1 MRSRETRSVPPGT
14 VQAHGLRQW
23 WLNQSVRAKGLIVV
37 AVPLLALLGLTS
49 ANLLLQQDESNVRS
63 ISINAR
69 NLNEAASQVLADA
82 VNGETGIRGYAATRD
97 PLFLVPYTLMLT
109 RIGAER
115 RSLQQAAVAEGDGG
129 QQQAVDA
136 TTGQVLVQLAQ
147 LRSDISR
154 GTSAGNLL
162 PALLSG
168 KTTMD
173 RLRGQVASLVVG
185 PEALV
190 AVQHNKITALAT
202 RIELFD
208 IAGLVLGLLAGLAG
222 VALFTS
228 GVASRLGVNAE
239 NARRLGEGLPLEP
252 ILSANDEIGRVGD
265 SHLRTEAL
273 LARRTAELTAA
284 RDAAMRANQAKNSF
298 LSSTSHEL
306 RTPLN
311 SILGFAQLL
320 QLSELSEEDTDG
332 VTRILGAG
340 RHLLALINEL
350 IDIARIES
358 GDLGMSLEP
367 VLVRP
372 LIEESCQLMAP
383 IAAER
388 SIRIISSGV
397 HPALA
402 VLADRQRLAQILV
415 NLISNAVKYNHK
427 NGTITISGTEQ
438 GTGQVSI
445 VVTDTGPGVAPDDLE
460 RIFVP
465 FERLG
470 AERTEIEGTG
480 IGLPLAKALT
490 EAMNGQLTVSSVLG
504 QGAAFTVSLRRAH
517 DLVKV
522 PAPSPA
528 PESLA
533 AGPYAPAGAGLTVLY
548 IEDNPANVELI
559 ARFLRSKPNTTLLSA
574 ISGRAGL
581 ECAVRDVPDIIL
593 LDLNLPDLHGD
604 EVLNELKA
612 DPATAGIPVMVLS
625 ADASG
630 GVIRRLLAGGAFAY
644 LTKPI
649 ELAELGELLDSFAWL
664 RDQRAANHPDSPVV
678 SASCK
683 WPSPLPGQPSP
694 ASHLAKLT

>member
-1 MRSRETRSVPPGT
+1 MRSREIRSAPPGT

-23 WLNQSVRAKGLIVV
+23 WLNRSVRAKGLIVV
-37 AVPLLALLGLTS
+37 AVPLIALLGITS

-69 NLNEAASQVLADA
+69 NLNQAASQVLADA
-82 VNGETGIRGYAATRD
+82 VNGETGIRGYAATGD
-97 PLFLVPYTLMLT
+97 PTFLAPYTLMLT

-115 RSLQQAAVAEGDGG
+115 RSLRQAAITQGDGG
-129 QQQAVDA
+129 QQRAVDA
-136 TTGQVLVQLAQ
+136 TTGQELVELAQ
-147 LRSDISR
+147 LRSAISR

-168 KTTMD
+168 KMTMD

-190 AVQHNKITALAT
+190 AVQHKKITALAT

-208 IAGLVLGLLAGLAG
+208 IVSLVLGLLAGLAG

-252 ILSANDEIGRVGD
+252 ILAADDEIGRVGE

-273 LARRTAELTAA
+273 LARRTTELTEA

-311 SILGFAQLL
+311 AILGFTQLL
-320 QLSELSEEDTDG
+320 QLSELSEEDSDG
-332 VTRILGAG
+332 VDRILGAG

-372 LIEESCQLMAP
+372 VIEEACQLMAP
-383 IAAER
+383 IAAGR
-388 SIRIISSGV
+388 SIRIITDRM
-397 HPALA
+397 PAALA
-402 VLADRQRLAQILV
+402 VRADRQRLAQILV
-415 NLISNAVKYNHK
+415 NLISNAVKYNHR
-427 NGTITISGTEQ
+427 GGSITISCAEQ
-438 GTGQVSI
+438 DPGQASI
-445 VVTDTGPGVAPDDLE
+445 VVTDTGPGLAPDDLE
-460 RIFVP
+460 RIFIP

-470 AERTEIEGTG
+470 AEQTEVEGTG
-480 IGLPLAKALT
+480 IGLPLARALT
-490 EAMNGQLTVSSVLG
+490 EAMKGHLTASSVLG
-504 QGAAFTVSLRRAH
+504 QGAAFTVSLPRAP
-517 DLVKV
+517 DLIHV

-528 PESLA
+528 PEEPV
-533 AGPYAPAGAGLTVLY
+533 AGPYAPAGAGLSVLY
-548 IEDNPANVELI
+548 IEDNPANVEVV
-559 ARFLRSKPNTTLLSA
+559 ARFLRGRPNTRLLSA
-574 ISGRAGL
+574 TSGRTGL
-581 ECAVRDVPDIIL
+581 EYAVRDVPDIIL
-593 LDLNLPDLHGD
+593 LDLNLPDLQGD
-604 EVLNELKA
+604 QVLNELRA
-612 DPATAGIPVMVLS
+612 EPATAGIPVVVLS
-625 ADASG
+625 ADASR
-630 GVIRRLLAGGAFAY
+630 GVIHRLLAGGAFAY
-644 LTKPI
+644 LTKPL
-649 ELAELGELLDSFAWL
+649 ELAELAELLDSFAWL
-664 RDQRAANHPDSPVV
+664 RDQRA
-678 SASCK
+678 
-683 WPSPLPGQPSP
+683 QPTTPIVP
-694 ASHLAKLT
+694 A